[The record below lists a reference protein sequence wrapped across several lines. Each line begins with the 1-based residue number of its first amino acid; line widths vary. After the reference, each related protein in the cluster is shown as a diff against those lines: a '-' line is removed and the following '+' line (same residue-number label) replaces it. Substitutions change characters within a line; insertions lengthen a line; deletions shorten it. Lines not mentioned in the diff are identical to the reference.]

1 MRALHRDIG
10 YFFVGLIFIYVLSGV
25 VLVYRDTDYFKR
37 ETQITKTLS
46 PDMDAKELG
55 RALRIKGFEV
65 TDTQGDVVHFKDGS
79 YNKAT
84 GEAVYTKKELPWL
97 LQKFVGMHKAA
108 SEKLSHVITLVFAA
122 MLCFMAVSAFWM
134 YPRRT
139 PMFRRG
145 VYIAVA
151 GGILTVLL
159 LLLI

>member
-1 MRALHRDIG
+1 
-10 YFFVGLIFIYVLSGV
+10 
-25 VLVYRDTDYFKR
+25 
-37 ETQITKTLS
+37 
-46 PDMDAKELG
+46 
-55 RALRIKGFEV
+55 
-65 TDTQGDVVHFKDGS
+65 
-79 YNKAT
+79 
-84 GEAVYTKKELPWL
+84 
-97 LQKFVGMHKAA
+97 
-108 SEKLSHVITLVFAA
+108 